1 MNYAYVHWG
10 MFAHAIK
17 GSATEDQRQQWLP
30 LANKMQIIG
39 TYAQT
44 ELGHGSNIQG
54 LETTVT
60 FDPETDEFT
69 IHRPTLTS
77 STWWPGGLG
86 KVATHAVVY
95 ALLITNDQDYGVH
108 IFLVQIRSLDDH
120 FPLPGVTIGDIG
132 MKFGSGAFDSKES
145 NADEVLKGHKTR
157 KVHRIQRS
165 EAAALWSY
173 GLCQTN
179 HCS

>member
-69 IHRPTLTS
+69 IHSPTLTS

-95 ALLITNDQDYGVH
+95 ARLI
-108 IFLVQIRSLDDH
+108 
-120 FPLPGVTIGDIG
+120 
-132 MKFGSGAFDSKES
+132 S
-145 NADEVLKGHKTR
+145 NAKIMEYIV
-157 KVHRIQRS
+157 S
-165 EAAALWSY
+165 
-173 GLCQTN
+173 
-179 HCS
+179 